1 MCLPGI
7 DPSLT
12 SFLLG
17 RFSCRYFRRLCDPYS
32 CMILVHQ
39 VNALAKVGNALANGS
54 IGDASGKAREIDAG
68 VSAALKALSINP
80 SAASAADSTTSELN
94 ALLGALNSGDL
105 AASKK
110 EYVDTVLALTDWAIK
125 ANVELKG
132 V

>member
-1 MCLPGI
+1 M
-7 DPSLT
+7 
-12 SFLLG
+12 
-17 RFSCRYFRRLCDPYS
+17 
-32 CMILVHQ
+32 
-39 VNALAKVGNALANGS
+39 ANGS